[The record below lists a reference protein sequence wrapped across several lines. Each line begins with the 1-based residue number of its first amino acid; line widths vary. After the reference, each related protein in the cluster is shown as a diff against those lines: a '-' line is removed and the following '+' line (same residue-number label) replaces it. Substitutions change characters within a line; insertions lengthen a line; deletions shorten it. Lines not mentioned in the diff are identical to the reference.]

1 MALPLTPMTRA
12 AALFLALGLLPSCES
27 ARDRTLA
34 KEDHLAA
41 AGFAFQPANTPE
53 RQAMLNRLP
62 AHRFVTRM
70 RDGQPFYIYSDPA
83 VCDCLYV
90 GDQSAYARYQQYR
103 QAKALAD
110 EQQFTAMEY
119 QDASWNWGAWGPW
132 GGGPWV
138 GRGWYG
144 WNPSWGNWDP
154 GMGPVGW

>member
-1 MALPLTPMTRA
+1 MTRA

-119 QDASWNWGAWGPW
+119 QDAS
-132 GGGPWV
+132 
-138 GRGWYG
+138 
-144 WNPSWGNWDP
+144 
-154 GMGPVGW
+154 